1 MNTPM
6 SVFPALNNGCD
17 RQNYGG
23 PRIEIAPDPVFGLKS
38 LEPKDRD
45 QTLSL
50 RRHER
55 VPSNIR
61 AILYSKSRFQSVVI
75 RNISR
80 GGAGLGNCRHLIEN
94 DGVTISLLS
103 GRRIEAK
110 VRWWLAG
117 VCGVQFKELLEP
129 ADVLL
134 TGRLDY
140 AVATQVILRT
150 TGPSA

>member
-1 MNTPM
+1 MITPM
-6 SVFPALNNGCD
+6 SALPALNNGCE
-17 RQNYGG
+17 RQSVSG
-23 PRIEIAPDPVFGLKS
+23 PRIEFAQDRVFGLKR
-38 LEPKDRD
+38 LEPTVLD
-45 QTLSL
+45 QSMPL

-61 AILYSKSRFQSVVI
+61 AILYVKNRFQSVVL

-80 GGAGLGNCRHLIEN
+80 GGAGIGNCRHLIEN